1 MRLSDFKQAWS
12 LYKLHEM
19 SERHSDQTDVSFKGH
34 RVGTIRY
41 EDYTTPG
48 FPIKEIPLLIVKSES
63 YSEFIAGS
71 FTDGEVFIAGKK
83 NCIEVYPNILLKATI
98 AHEVGHIISGHFEKG
113 YKNKG
118 ALAFAAKAMAA
129 IALHNKMKSD
139 KSYHR
144 ANIEIMKSLFRGSI
158 SQTEIE
164 ADMAANKFVSK
175 QDIIYIHSDS
185 LGQPNPFASLEKRNR
200 INFISRNFPEG
211 SERAEGFFK
220 LEIHFNNGLVI

>member
-19 SERHSDQTDVSFKGH
+19 TERHSDHTDVSFKGH
-34 RVGTIRY
+34 RVGTIKY
-41 EDYTTPG
+41 EDYTAPG
-48 FPIKEIPLLIVKSES
+48 FPIKEIPLLIVESKS
-63 YSEFIAGS
+63 YSEFFAGS
-71 FTDGEVFIAGKK
+71 FTDGEIFIAAKK
-83 NCIEVYPNILLKATI
+83 ECLELYTNTLLKATI
-98 AHEVGHIISGHFEKG
+98 AHEVGHVISGHFEKG

-118 ALAFAAKAMAA
+118 VMAFAAKAMAV
-129 IALHNKMKSD
+129 IAYYNKVNTD
-139 KSYHR
+139 KSYHK

-164 ADMAANKFVSK
+164 ADMAANKFVPK

-211 SERAEGFFK
+211 SERPEGFFK